1 MSTIGEAVRS
11 GVARL
16 ALALVSVGAGLGAAG
31 CDTNK
36 LLNVQ
41 DPEIL
46 TPETLNDPAALP
58 TLYNATISDFQ
69 NAYGGSSSNNN
80 EGYVTVSAVL
90 TDEMTQSDTYVSRIS
105 ADQRAQQ
112 PALMG
117 NVADQAFANL
127 QTTRQTAALAAKT
140 IAALSDEGAKDPRI
154 ATIKAL
160 EAMAIVTLAEGF
172 CGYVPLS
179 ERVNAVDEF
188 GEPLSTG
195 ALLDQALA
203 RLDVAAA
210 ADGANNLVKV
220 IRARALLDKADFN
233 GAAAAVAAVPTT
245 YVWQIEHSDNSPQQW
260 NAVYSLGNNG
270 RYTVADGEGGNGMP
284 FRSALD
290 PRVLWQNS
298 GTKGFDKQTPLFYD
312 LRYAGQDAPVALAS
326 GVEARLIEAE
336 AALQNGQ
343 TGVWLARLNDLRAQV
358 ATLMSI
364 LVPDWATQ
372 IDETPIAARSLP
384 PLNDPG
390 TPAARIDLLFQER
403 AFWLYTTGHRL
414 GDLRRLLRA
423 PYNRAA
429 TSVYPSGAFFKG
441 GSYGTDVALRIP
453 FNENQNTKF
462 QADKCQV
469 NQP

>member
-1 MSTIGEAVRS
+1 MRTIRRW
-11 GVARL
+11 ARL
-16 ALALVSVGAGLGAAG
+16 ALAIVSVEAAAA

-36 LLNVQ
+36 LLNVD

-46 TPETLNDPAALP
+46 TPETLTDPGALS

-69 NAYGGSSSNNN
+69 NAYGGSSSGNT
-80 EGYVTVSAVL
+80 EGFVTVSAVF
-90 TDEMTQSDTYVSRIS
+90 TDEMTQSDTYVSRIN
-105 ADQRAQQ
+105 ADQRTQQ
-112 PALMG
+112 PPLMG
-117 NVADQAFANL
+117 NVGDQAFANL

-140 IAALSDEGAKDPRI
+140 IAALSDKGANDPRI

-160 EAMAIVTLAEGF
+160 EGMVLVALAEGF

-179 ERVNAVDEF
+179 ERVKGVDEF
-188 GEPLSTG
+188 GEPLSTS

-203 RLDVAAA
+203 RLNVAAA
-210 ADGANNLVKV
+210 ADGANNLVKLV
-220 IRARALLDKADFN
+220 RARALLDKSDIS

-245 YVWQIEHSDNSPQQW
+245 YVWQIEHSANSSQQY
-260 NAVYSLGNNG
+260 NAVYTLGYNG

-290 PRVLWQNS
+290 PRVLWKNS
-298 GTKGFDKQTPLFYD
+298 GAKGFDKQTPLYYD
-312 LRYAGQDAPVALAS
+312 LRYSGQDAPVALAS

-336 AALQNGQ
+336 AALQGGQ
-343 TGVWLARLNDLRAQV
+343 IDTWLAKLNDLRAQV
-358 ATLMSI
+358 ATLMPV

-372 IDETPIAARSLP
+372 IGNTPITARTLA
-384 PLNDPG
+384 PLTDPG
-390 TPAARIDLLFQER
+390 TPGARIDLMFRER

-429 TSVYPSGAFFKG
+429 ASVFPSGPFFKG
-441 GSYGTDVALRIP
+441 GSYGTDVALQIP

-462 QADKCQV
+462 QPEKCLV

>member
-1 MSTIGEAVRS
+1 MTNIGKGVRS

-16 ALALVSVGAGLGAAG
+16 ALALVAAGATLGLAG

-36 LLNVQ
+36 LLNVD

-46 TPETLNDPAALP
+46 TPETLNDPGALP
-58 TLYNATISDFQ
+58 TLYNAAISDFQ
-69 NAYGGSSSNNN
+69 NSYSGSSSGNN
-80 EGYVTVSAVL
+80 EGYVTVSAVF
-90 TDEMTQSDTYVSRIS
+90 TDEMTQSDTYTSRIS

-112 PALMG
+112 PPLMG

-127 QTTRQTAALAAKT
+127 QTTRQTTALAAKT
-140 IAALSDEGAKDPRI
+140 IAALSDQGANDPRI

-160 EAMAIVTLAEGF
+160 EGMAIVTLAEGF

-179 ERVNAVDEF
+179 ERVNGVDAF

-203 RLDVAAA
+203 RLTVAAA

-220 IRARALLDKADFN
+220 VKGRALLDKADFN
-233 GAAAAVAAVPTT
+233 GAAAAVAAIPTT

-260 NAVYSLGNNG
+260 NAVYSLGANG

-290 PRVLWQNS
+290 PRVLWKNS
-298 GTKGFDKQTPLFYD
+298 GAKGFDKQTPLYYD
-312 LRYAGQDAPVALAS
+312 LRYAGQSAPVALAS

-336 AALQNGQ
+336 AALQSGQ
-343 TGVWLARLNDLRAQV
+343 TDVWLTRLNDLRAQL
-358 ATLMSI
+358 ATLMPI
-364 LVPDWATQ
+364 LVPDWATE
-372 IDETPIAARSLP
+372 IDNTPITARSLP
-384 PLNDPG
+384 PLADPG
-390 TPAARIDLLFQER
+390 TPAARIDLLFRER

-423 PYNRAA
+423 PYNRPA

-441 GSYGTDVALRIP
+441 GSYGNDVALRIP

-462 QADKCQV
+462 QPEKCQV

>member
-1 MSTIGEAVRS
+1 MSNIEKGVWS
-11 GVARL
+11 GAARL
-16 ALALVSVGAGLGAAG
+16 ALVLVSAGAIAAIAG

-36 LLNVQ
+36 LLQVD

-46 TPETLNDPAALP
+46 TPETLNDPGALP
-58 TLYNATISDFQ
+58 TLYNAAISDFQ
-69 NAYGGSSSNNN
+69 NSYGGSSNGNN
-80 EGYVTVSAVL
+80 EGYVTVSAVF
-90 TDEMTQSDTYVSRIS
+90 TDEMTQSDTYVWRIS

-117 NVADQAFANL
+117 NVGDQAFANL

-140 IAALSDEGAKDPRI
+140 IAALSGQGAQDPRI

-160 EAMAIVTLAEGF
+160 EGMTIITLAEGF

-179 ERVNAVDEF
+179 ERVNGIDEY
-188 GEPLSTG
+188 GEPLGTG

-203 RLDVAAA
+203 RLTVAAA
-210 ADGANNLVKV
+210 ADGNNSLVKLV
-220 IRARALLDKADFN
+220 KARALLDKTDFN
-233 GAAAAVAAVPTT
+233 GAAAAVAGIPTT
-245 YVWQIEHSDNSPQQW
+245 YVWQIEHSSNSSQQW
-260 NAVYSLGNNG
+260 NAVYSLGRNG
-270 RYTVADGEGGNGMP
+270 RYTVANAEGGNGLP

-290 PRVLWQNS
+290 PRVLWKNS
-298 GTKGFDKQTPLFYD
+298 GAKGFDKQTPLYYD
-312 LRYAGQDAPVALAS
+312 LRYSGQSSPVALAS

-343 TGVWLARLNDLRAQV
+343 TDAWLAKLNDLRAQV
-358 ATLMSI
+358 ATLMPI

-372 IDETPIAARSLP
+372 IEGTPIVARTLA
-384 PLNDPG
+384 PLADPG
-390 TPAARIDLLFQER
+390 SPAARIDLMFGER

-414 GDLRRLLRA
+414 GDLRRLLRP
-423 PYNRAA
+423 PYNRPAA
-429 TSVYPSGAFFKG
+429 SVYPSGAFFKG

-462 QADKCQV
+462 EPEKCLV